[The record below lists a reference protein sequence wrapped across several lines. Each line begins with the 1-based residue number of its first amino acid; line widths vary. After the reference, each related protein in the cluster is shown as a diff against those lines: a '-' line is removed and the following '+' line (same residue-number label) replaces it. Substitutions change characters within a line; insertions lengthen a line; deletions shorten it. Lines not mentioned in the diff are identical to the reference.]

1 MKVEMTVTQREIG
14 GRLDGIRE
22 GTRGLVSSNRKGGPL
37 KKQQVE
43 WGQNLL
49 GRRNLL
55 PKVKVREW
63 REARS

>member
-43 WGQNLL
+43 WGQNFWAE
-49 GRRNLL
+49 GTYYQ
-55 PKVKVREW
+55 K
-63 REARS
+63 